1 VRRLREANGLGR
13 TGFRLG
19 RPRAHLSVLTLN
31 LALNKY
37 AFHWSYPE
45 ILADEQGFY
54 AKNEVEVRW
63 RDATP
68 REAVNKTVM
77 YTDLLKEREADVY
90 HAGEWACI
98 DRVAKSPGT
107 WIIAKSPP
115 GEGTLNSNSALYV
128 RGDSAVQTPADLAGG
143 PVAIEEGTGAQYAI
157 INDLEG
163 LIPRDE
169 IKLKQIGEPHRRM
182 LALLEGQVEAA
193 SLVGP
198 WSDIGRAI
206 GLRVVLQSVRQ
217 NPTTSV
223 VRRDTN
229 PELLR
234 RYFRATNQ
242 AIDLIDETPEAFR
255 KSYMWRVE
263 AILEEMSL
271 GVSEETLRKAV
282 AVPRWNRWERY
293 TEEDF
298 ATTYEW
304 MSQRGLAARG
314 LVPSDKVA
322 SYELNVFS

>member
-1 VRRLREANGLGR
+1 
-13 TGFRLG
+13 
-19 RPRAHLSVLTLN
+19 LSVLTLN

-45 ILADEQGFY
+45 ILADEQGIY
-54 AKNEVEVRW
+54 ATNEVAVRW

-68 REAVNKTVM
+68 REVVNKTVM
-77 YTDLLKEREADVY
+77 YTDLLKERETDVY

-98 DRVAKSPGT
+98 NRVAKSPGT
-107 WIIAKSPP
+107 WIIAKTPP

-128 RGDSAVQTPADLAGG
+128 RSDSTVRSPADLEGK
-143 PVAIEEGTGAQYAI
+143 PVAIEDGSGPQYAI

-169 IKLKQIGEPHRRM
+169 IKLKQVGEPHKRM

-198 WSDIGRAI
+198 WSDIGKAM
-206 GLRVVLQSVRQ
+206 GLRMVLQSARQ

-223 VRRDTN
+223 VRRDAD

-234 RYFRATNQ
+234 RYFRATNR
-242 AIDLIDETPEAFR
+242 AIDLIGETPETFR

-271 GVSEETLRKAV
+271 GVPEETLRNAV
-282 AVPRWNRWERY
+282 VVPRWNRWERY

-304 MSQRGLAARG
+304 MSQRGLAPRG
-314 LVPSDKVA
+314 LVPGDKVA
-322 SYELNVFS
+322 SYELDAFS